1 MQLYTPRKYFK
12 EDIDIVD
19 KEFFQEL
26 LLFLIDFCLVLFRA
40 SIEHFQ
46 SRKLITIRLFFA
58 TCSVETHRGSIAC
71 ALLLKAA
78 IAGNLIRIIYFGKWR
93 SLS

>member
-26 LLFLIDFCLVLFRA
+26 LLFLIDFGLVLFGDT
-40 SIEHFQ
+40 IEHFQ

-58 TCSVETHRGSIAC
+58 TCSS
-71 ALLLKAA
+71 
-78 IAGNLIRIIYFGKWR
+78 
-93 SLS
+93 